1 VDQFRAAIRSRHYSR
16 RTEESYWYWIRFFIL
31 SSGKRHPA
39 TMGASEVTAF
49 LSWLA
54 TERNVAAATQNQA
67 LSALLFLYKHVL
79 GQELPWLDA
88 MTRAKRPVRLPVVLT
103 ETEIRRLLAALSGV
117 KWLMASLLYG
127 AGLRQRECLMLRV
140 KDIDFAYRQ
149 ILVRDGKG
157 GKDRVTPLPEALI
170 QPMQRHLGLVRELHR
185 RDIAEGF
192 GEVWLPDA
200 LSRKYPRAGAP
211 KPSIESVD
219 TFKRT
224 LLNAKSIAYDPE
236 GTTGK
241 HVAKVLEQLGIAAE
255 MKPKMKVHQG
265 ADRVVRAV
273 ATGEAELAF
282 VSTATVAPG
291 SGAEV
296 AGFFPRE
303 VQDYVVYT
311 AAVSATSKDP
321 NAAKQLVDFLASDKA
336 TAVLKARGLERVAP

>member
-1 VDQFRAAIRSRHYSR
+1 MRIPSVAALARLALVVFLAQAAAVFAAEIKVMSAFGMKAALEELVPQFQSASGHKVTVHYGQGAATIRQINAG
-16 RTEESYWYWIRFFIL
+16 EAFDVAV
-31 SSGKRHPA
+31 SGKA
-39 TMGASEVTAF
+39 TIDELTKQGKLAGSTVIARSGMG
-49 LSWLA
+49 
-54 TERNVAAATQNQA
+54 
-67 LSALLFLYKHVL
+67 
-79 GQELPWLDA
+79 
-88 MTRAKRPVRLPVVLT
+88 
-103 ETEIRRLLAALSGV
+103 LAA
-117 KWLMASLLYG
+117 
-127 AGLRQRECLMLRV
+127 
-140 KDIDFAYRQ
+140 
-149 ILVRDGKG
+149 
-157 GKDRVTPLPEALI
+157 
-170 QPMQRHLGLVRELHR
+170 
-185 RDIAEGF
+185 
-192 GEVWLPDA
+192 
-200 LSRKYPRAGAP
+200 RAGAP

-241 HVAKVLEQLGIAAE
+241 HVAKVFEQLGIAAE

-273 ATGEAELAF
+273 ATGEAELGF